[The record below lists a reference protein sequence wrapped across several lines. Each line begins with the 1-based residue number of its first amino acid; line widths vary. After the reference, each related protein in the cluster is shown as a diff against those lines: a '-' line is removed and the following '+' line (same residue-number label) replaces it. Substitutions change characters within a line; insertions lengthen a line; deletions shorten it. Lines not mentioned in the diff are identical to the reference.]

1 MKVNVNNQ
9 PRDIAEG
16 ATLADLL
23 KGIQEEGTATAL
35 NGRFISREARRAAIL
50 REGDEVVVISA
61 AYGG

>member
-16 ATLADLL
+16 STLATLL
-23 KGIQEEGTATAL
+23 KDIPEEGTATAL
-35 NGRFISREARRAAIL
+35 NGRFISRDARQTAIL
-50 REGDEVVVISA
+50 REGDEVVIIRA

>member
-1 MKVNVNNQ
+1 MKINVNNQ

-16 ATLADLL
+16 STIADLL
-23 KGIQEEGTATAL
+23 KDIPEEGTATAL
-35 NGRFISREARRAAIL
+35 NGRFISREARQTAIL

>member
-1 MKVNVNNQ
+1 MKINVNNQ

-16 ATLADLL
+16 STIADLL
-23 KGIQEEGTATAL
+23 KDIPEEGTATAL
-35 NGRFISREARRAAIL
+35 NGRFISRDARQTAIL

>member
-1 MKVNVNNQ
+1 MKINVNKQ

-16 ATLADLL
+16 STIADLL
-23 KGIQEEGTATAL
+23 KDIPEEGTATAL
-35 NGRFISREARRAAIL
+35 NGRFISREARQTAIL

>member
-16 ATLADLL
+16 SSIADLL
-23 KGIQEEGTATAL
+23 KDIPEEGTATAL
-35 NGRFISREARRAAIL
+35 NGRFISRDARQTAIL
-50 REGDEVVVISA
+50 REGDEVVVIKA

>member
-16 ATLADLL
+16 STLAVLL
-23 KGIQEEGTATAL
+23 NDIPEEGTATAL
-35 NGRFISREARRAAIL
+35 NGRFISREARSATIL
-50 REGDEVVVISA
+50 HEGDEVVIIRA